1 MGKAL
6 NIRLNDDLEE
16 RLERVVKKHK
26 DKDVTVTQIV
36 REAVCNYIE
45 EQEDLERGL
54 YTIKLPVSQFSIDEL
69 DRLSTLFV
77 YIHQALLN
85 RYSTAGY
92 VGELDFDVQLDENIE
107 NSIVDISKLLTHI
120 AKLKKQ
126 QLVELKKN
134 EDK

>member
-1 MGKAL
+1 MS
-6 NIRLNDDLEE
+6 N
-16 RLERVVKKHK
+16 HK
-26 DKDVTVTQIV
+26 DKDITITQVV
-36 REAVCNYIE
+36 RQAIYNYIE
-45 EQEDLERGL
+45 EQEDLEKGL

-69 DRLSTLFV
+69 DTMSNSFA

-126 QLVELKKN
+126 QLIELKKN
-134 EDK
+134 QD

>member
-6 NIRLNDDLEE
+6 NIRLSDEQEE
-16 RLERVVKKHK
+16 RLERVMNNHK
-26 DKDVTVTQIV
+26 DKDITITQVV
-36 REAVCNYIE
+36 REAVCKYIE
-45 EQEDLERGL
+45 DQEDLEKGL

-69 DRLSTLFV
+69 DTMSNSFA

-126 QLVELKKN
+126 QLIELKKN
-134 EDK
+134 QD